1 MAEYDVSQFHP
12 RNLRCVLSLDNKQAQ
27 AVCMLY
33 NLSGKMKVEQHLA
46 IVDHFFGTL
55 NLKSEKNQKAQNDND
70 DKFNTLLERAQ
81 KKIEAQIVQSQH
93 IFEQITNNF
102 LERITAAQQ
111 SAPTASHDNEVTK
124 QLVKEVVEDSRGKW
138 VDVVK
143 KMGKQKDNFVNQ
155 GEARERSTRS
165 CSARIIR
172 FDEIEGETTQQLLD
186 KVNSQV
192 LQG

>member
-1 MAEYDVSQFHP
+1 
-12 RNLRCVLSLDNKQAQ
+12 LSLDDKQAQ
-27 AVCMLY
+27 AVCALY
-33 NLSGKMKVEQHLA
+33 SLLGKTKVKQHLA
-46 IVDHFFGTL
+46 IVDHFFETP
-55 NLKSEKNQKAQNDND
+55 NLKSEKSQKAQRDND
-70 DKFNTLLERAQ
+70 DKFNTLLERPQ
-81 KKIEAQIVQSQH
+81 KKIEAQIAQSQQ

-102 LERITAAQQ
+102 LEHIIVAQQ

-124 QLVKEVVEDSRGKW
+124 QLVKEVVEELRGKW

-143 KMGKQKDNFVNQ
+143 KMGKQMDNFVSQ

-172 FDEIEGETTQQLLD
+172 VGEIEGETTQQLLD